1 MTMMPRVTIYTDGS
15 ALGNPGPGG
24 YGTVLMM
31 DEHRKELSGGFRL
44 TTNNRMEILAVI
56 KGLEALQERCHVEL
70 YSDSQY
76 VINGIIKGW
85 AKKWKSKGWMR
96 NKTDKAINPDLW
108 DQLLTQVGRHDVAF
122 NWVRGH
128 TGVEEN
134 ERADR
139 LAVGAA
145 EGNGLTGGLMVDEG
159 YESVNGRMS

>member
-1 MTMMPRVTIYTDGS
+1 MTTVPHVTIYTDGS

-24 YGTVLMM
+24 YGTVLIM

-44 TTNNRMEILAVI
+44 TTNNRMEIMAVI
-56 KGLEALQERCHVEL
+56 IGLEALRERCHVEL

-96 NKTDKAINPDLW
+96 NKTEKTVNPDLW
-108 DQLLTQVGRHDVAF
+108 DQLLTQVDRHDVSF

-145 EGNGLTGGLMVDEG
+145 QASGLAVDKG
-159 YESVNGRMS
+159 YESANGR

>member
-1 MTMMPRVTIYTDGS
+1 MTTIPHVTLYTDGS

-70 YSDSQY
+70 FSDSQY

-108 DQLLTQVGRHDVAF
+108 DQLLTQVDRHDVAF

-145 EGNGLTGGLMVDEG
+145 QGPGLAVDEG
-159 YESVNGRMS
+159 YEASASRTL

>member
-1 MTMMPRVTIYTDGS
+1 MTTLPHVTLYTDGS

-70 YSDSQY
+70 FSDSQY

-85 AKKWKSKGWMR
+85 AKKWKSRGWMR

-108 DQLLTQVGRHDVAF
+108 DQLLTQVDRHDVAF

-145 EGNGLTGGLMVDEG
+145 QDSGLAVDEG
-159 YESVNGRMS
+159 YEAVNGRMA

>member
-1 MTMMPRVTIYTDGS
+1 MTTIPHVTLYTDGS

-24 YGTVLMM
+24 YGAVLMM

-44 TTNNRMEILAVI
+44 TTNNRMEIMGVI

-70 YSDSQY
+70 FSDSQY

-96 NKTDKAINPDLW
+96 NKTDKAINSDLW

-145 EGNGLTGGLMVDEG
+145 QGAGLGVDEG
-159 YESVNGRMS
+159 YEATASRTF

>member
-1 MTMMPRVTIYTDGS
+1 MTTMPNVTIYTDGS

-24 YGTVLMM
+24 YGTVMMM

-56 KGLEALQERCHVEL
+56 KGLEALQERCHVSL

-76 VINGIIKGW
+76 VINAITKGW
-85 AKKWKSKGWMR
+85 AKKWRSKGWMR
-96 NKTDKAINPDLW
+96 NKTDKALNPDMW
-108 DQLLTQVGRHDVAF
+108 ERLLEQVGRHDVEF

-145 EGNGLTGGLMVDEG
+145 QGSNLPVDEG
-159 YESVNGRMS
+159 YEAANGRMS

>member
-1 MTMMPRVTIYTDGS
+1 MMPRVTIYTDGS

>member
-1 MTMMPRVTIYTDGS
+1 MTNKPSAPRVTIYTDGS

-31 DEHRKELSGGFRL
+31 DDHRKELSGGFRL

-96 NKTDKAINPDLW
+96 NKTDKAVNPDLW

-145 EGNGLTGGLMVDEG
+145 EASGLAVDEG

>member
-1 MTMMPRVTIYTDGS
+1 MTTIPHVTLYTDGS

-24 YGTVLMM
+24 YGAVLMT

-44 TTNNRMEILAVI
+44 TTNNRMEILGVI

-70 YSDSQY
+70 FSDSQY

-145 EGNGLTGGLMVDEG
+145 QGAGLGVDEG
-159 YESVNGRMS
+159 YEATASRTF

>member
-1 MTMMPRVTIYTDGS
+1 MTTIPHVTLYTDGS

-24 YGTVLMM
+24 YGAVLMM
-31 DEHRKELSGGFRL
+31 GEHRKELSGGFRL
-44 TTNNRMEILAVI
+44 TTNNRMEILGVI
-56 KGLEALQERCHVEL
+56 KGLESLQERCHVEL
-70 YSDSQY
+70 FSDSQY

-145 EGNGLTGGLMVDEG
+145 QGAGLGVDEG
-159 YESVNGRMS
+159 YEATASRTF